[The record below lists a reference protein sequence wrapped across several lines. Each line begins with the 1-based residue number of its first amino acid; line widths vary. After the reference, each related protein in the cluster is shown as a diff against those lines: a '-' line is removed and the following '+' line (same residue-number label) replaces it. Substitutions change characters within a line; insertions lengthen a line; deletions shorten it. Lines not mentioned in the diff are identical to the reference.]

1 MAKLLEI
8 PDRAQCLRDVPK
20 AGAKWLFLIEA
31 THRDCAMHLPNPLHP
46 SRLSSAERRAEVCAI
61 LARGLLRLHAR
72 AWDDPSDR
80 NGDFP
85 LHSPADQSGHATPTH
100 KETA

>member
-8 PDRAQCLRDVPK
+8 PNRAQCLRDVPK

-46 SRLSSAERRAEVCAI
+46 SRLSPAERRSEVCAI

-72 AWDDPSDR
+72 TWDTVSGQT
-80 NGDFP
+80 GDCSLP
-85 LHSPADQSGHATPTH
+85 YPADQSGHANPATP
-100 KETA
+100 ETA